1 MISLDNRLRSVFD
14 LFPSCRLAAD
24 IGADHGKLALAL
36 VTQGKA
42 ERIMVTDISRDS
54 LRKAEDLFA
63 AHHASHLAEFLLG
76 DGMTVLP
83 RTPDAVSVCGMGGKT
98 ISGILENGLRR
109 IFGAELI
116 LSPHTEIPAVRR
128 TVYRLGYHIADE
140 RCAVASRR
148 FYIMITAKP
157 GQEKISEEETE
168 KAEKERREPVLL
180 PDFSAHNLRHTFCTR
195 LCENE
200 TNLKVIQSIMGHAD
214 ISTTMNIYA
223 EATDDKKQEIVA
235 NLQGKIII

>member
-98 ISGILENGLRR
+98 ISGILENGLQR

-168 KAEKERREPVLL
+168 LGPCLYRHRDDPAVREYYLWRHKVLSVER
-180 PDFSAHNLRHTFCTR
+180 
-195 LCENE
+195 NE
-200 TNLKVIQSIMGHAD
+200 TSEKKARW
-214 ISTTMNIYA
+214 YF
-223 EATDDKKQEIVA
+223 EA
-235 NLQGKIII
+235 L

>member
-116 LSPHTEIPAVRR
+116 LSPHTEIPTVRR

-168 KAEKERREPVLL
+168 LGPCLYRHRDDPAVREYYLWRHKVLSVER
-180 PDFSAHNLRHTFCTR
+180 
-195 LCENE
+195 NE
-200 TNLKVIQSIMGHAD
+200 TSEKKARW
-214 ISTTMNIYA
+214 YF
-223 EATDDKKQEIVA
+223 EA
-235 NLQGKIII
+235 L

>member
-168 KAEKERREPVLL
+168 LGPCLYRHRDDPAVREYYLWRYKVLSVER
-180 PDFSAHNLRHTFCTR
+180 
-195 LCENE
+195 NE
-200 TNLKVIQSIMGHAD
+200 TSEKKARW
-214 ISTTMNIYA
+214 YF
-223 EATDDKKQEIVA
+223 EA
-235 NLQGKIII
+235 L

>member
-98 ISGILENGLRR
+98 ISGILENGLRH

-140 RCAVASRR
+140 RCAAASRR
-148 FYIMITAKP
+148 FYIIIAAKP
-157 GQEKISEEETE
+157 GQEIISEEETE
-168 KAEKERREPVLL
+168 LGPCLYRHRNDPAVKEYYLWRHKVL
-180 PDFSAHNLRHTFCTR
+180 SVER
-195 LCENE
+195 NE
-200 TNLKVIQSIMGHAD
+200 TS
-214 ISTTMNIYA
+214 
-223 EATDDKKQEIVA
+223 EKKA
-235 NLQGKIII
+235 RWYFDAL

>member
-1 MISLDNRLRSVFD
+1 MISLDNRLRSVFN

-168 KAEKERREPVLL
+168 LGPCLYRHRDDPAVREYYLWRHKVLSVER
-180 PDFSAHNLRHTFCTR
+180 
-195 LCENE
+195 NE
-200 TNLKVIQSIMGHAD
+200 TSEKKARW
-214 ISTTMNIYA
+214 YF
-223 EATDDKKQEIVA
+223 EA
-235 NLQGKIII
+235 L

>member
-140 RCAVASRR
+140 RCAIASRR

-168 KAEKERREPVLL
+168 LGPCLYRHRDDPAVREYYLWRHKVLSVER
-180 PDFSAHNLRHTFCTR
+180 
-195 LCENE
+195 NE
-200 TNLKVIQSIMGHAD
+200 TSEKKARW
-214 ISTTMNIYA
+214 YF
-223 EATDDKKQEIVA
+223 EA
-235 NLQGKIII
+235 L

>member
-14 LFPSCRLAAD
+14 LFSSCRLAAD

-168 KAEKERREPVLL
+168 LGPCLYRHRDDPAVREYYLWRHKVLSVER
-180 PDFSAHNLRHTFCTR
+180 
-195 LCENE
+195 NE
-200 TNLKVIQSIMGHAD
+200 TSEKKARW
-214 ISTTMNIYA
+214 YF
-223 EATDDKKQEIVA
+223 EA
-235 NLQGKIII
+235 L

>member
-36 VTQGKA
+36 VTQGTA
-42 ERIMVTDISRDS
+42 ARIMVTDISRDS

-168 KAEKERREPVLL
+168 LGPCLYRHRDDPAVREYYLWRHKVLSVER
-180 PDFSAHNLRHTFCTR
+180 
-195 LCENE
+195 NE
-200 TNLKVIQSIMGHAD
+200 TSEKKARW
-214 ISTTMNIYA
+214 YF
-223 EATDDKKQEIVA
+223 EA
-235 NLQGKIII
+235 L

>member
-168 KAEKERREPVLL
+168 LGPCLYRHRDDPAVREYYLWRHKVLSVER
-180 PDFSAHNLRHTFCTR
+180 
-195 LCENE
+195 NE
-200 TNLKVIQSIMGHAD
+200 TSEKKARW
-214 ISTTMNIYA
+214 YF
-223 EATDDKKQEIVA
+223 EA
-235 NLQGKIII
+235 L